1 MQRMS
6 DYYVQQETI
15 FVSQQRGNGD
25 PASQSDPA
33 EKLTHPAGP
42 IHRLR

>member
-1 MQRMS
+1 MS
-6 DYYVQQETI
+6 DLHVQQETI
-15 FVSQQRGNGD
+15 FVPQQRGIEH